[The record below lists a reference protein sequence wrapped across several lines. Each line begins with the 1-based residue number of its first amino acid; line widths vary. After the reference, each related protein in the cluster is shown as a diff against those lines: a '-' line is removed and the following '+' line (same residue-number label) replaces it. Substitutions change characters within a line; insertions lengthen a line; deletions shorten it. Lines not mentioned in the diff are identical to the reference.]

1 MKRIILS
8 IVLLAIGLVT
18 WSAAQE
24 TDELKARFRE
34 RLPVLNALK
43 DKAIVGENNKG
54 FLEFLGKSRKNEAV
68 VNAENTDRRQLYDA
82 IAAGTG
88 TTPELVGQRRAL
100 QIAAQEPKGR
110 MVQNEKGEWK
120 RKP

>member
-8 IVLLAIGLVT
+8 LVLLALGFVL
-18 WSAAQE
+18 AAPAQE

-43 DKAIVGENNKG
+43 DKGIIGENNKG
-54 FLEFLGKSRKNEAV
+54 FVEFLGKSRKSEAV
-68 VNAENTDRRQLYDA
+68 VNAENADRTQLYKA

-88 TTPELVGQRRAL
+88 TTAELVGQRRAL
-100 QIAAQEPKGR
+100 QIATQEPKGR
-110 MVQNEKGEWK
+110 MIQNEKGEWT